1 MRPDVPLMILGG
13 VALVSIVGASYA
25 PGRWRYILAA
35 VAMASFA
42 TEAAVRGE
50 HGDWPRAAVYSGCAL
65 VLASALG
72 PRAWR
77 GLRGRRAR
85 NRAETDRLQ
94 EGKR

>member
-1 MRPDVPLMILGG
+1 MRPDVPLMVLGA
-13 VALVSIVGASYA
+13 VTLVSIVGASYA
-25 PGRWRYILAA
+25 PGRWRYLLAA
-35 VAMASFA
+35 VAMVSFA

-50 HGDWPRAAVYSGCAL
+50 HGDWVLTGVYSGCAL

-77 GLRGRRAR
+77 GLRHRWAR